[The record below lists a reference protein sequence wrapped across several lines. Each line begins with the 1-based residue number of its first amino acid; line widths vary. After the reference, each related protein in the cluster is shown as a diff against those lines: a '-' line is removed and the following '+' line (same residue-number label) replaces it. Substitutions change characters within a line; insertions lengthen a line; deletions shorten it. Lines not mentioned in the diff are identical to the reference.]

1 MAAKGGS
8 IDNMF
13 SPPPYP
19 AAGSATAK
27 KVVLFTYLSL
37 SKLNTIESTE
47 SIEFVEGYFL
57 VMFIFKFTKISI
69 PQIL

>member
-8 IDNMF
+8 IDFMF
-13 SPPPYP
+13 LAPPYQ

>member
-8 IDNMF
+8 IDFMF
-13 SPPPYP
+13 LAPPYP